1 MKKPTMVS
9 DIKAVLQESG
19 KPLTLTEMKDE
30 LTKRGL
36 NWDRTSEEPLTEKQI
51 AMRVSSKKN
60 LSEFSITLGLN
71 E

>member
-9 DIKAVLQESG
+9 EIKAVLQESG

-36 NWDRTSEEPLTEKQI
+36 NWDRTR
-51 AMRVSSKKN
+51 A
-60 LSEFSITLGLN
+60 
-71 E
+71 

>member
-9 DIKAVLQESG
+9 EIKAVLQESG

-60 LSEFSITLGLN
+60 LSEFSITLGFN

>member
-1 MKKPTMVS
+1 MKKPTMES
-9 DIKAVLQESG
+9 EIKAVLQESG

-36 NWDRTSEEPLTEKQI
+36 NWNRKSKEPLTEKQI
-51 AMRVSSKKN
+51 AMRISSEYN
-60 LSEFSITLGLN
+60 LSNFSISIRLN

>member
-9 DIKAVLQESG
+9 EIKAVLQESG

-36 NWDRTSEEPLTEKQI
+36 NWDRISEEPLTEKQI